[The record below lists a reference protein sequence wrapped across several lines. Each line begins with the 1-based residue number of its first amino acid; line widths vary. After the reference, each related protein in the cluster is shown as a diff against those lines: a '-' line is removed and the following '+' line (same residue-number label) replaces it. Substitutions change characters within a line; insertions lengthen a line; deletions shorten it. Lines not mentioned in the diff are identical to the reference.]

1 MGIYFPHSLP
11 RPHLPVHDPRPPTR
25 PRWVDRPLLPIY
37 LTNRLV
43 KPHSQFLFMTVKDT
57 HYPEH
62 ATRQRILDAASSAF
76 AADGFGGAR
85 VDEIARRAGVN
96 KALLY
101 YHVGN
106 KQTLY
111 TAVLMRNF
119 DRVEAALA
127 EVMTSGGSA
136 RDRLTAVIATVT
148 RTMQTYP
155 DHPRIVLRELASAG
169 GHLEPAVLERM
180 MRVLGSVRH
189 LLSDGVRSVVADF
202 GANEYVSSA
211 GLRVFLTVL
220 KFLEQHDGRIVLC
233 AMQPFVN
240 DVFEI
245 SGFSDLFVIVESR
258 EDAVARFA

>member
-1 MGIYFPHSLP
+1 M
-11 RPHLPVHDPRPPTR
+11 V
-25 PRWVDRPLLPIY
+25 
-37 LTNRLV
+37 
-43 KPHSQFLFMTVKDT
+43 DT
-57 HYPEH
+57 HQPEH
-62 ATRQRILDAASSAF
+62 ATRQRILDAASSVF

-106 KQTLY
+106 KQALY

-169 GHLEPAVLERM
+169 DHLQPEVLDRM
-180 MRVLGSVRH
+180 LRVVEIVRG
-189 LLSDGVRSVVADF
+189 LLADGVRNGEFRATEPVMTHLTMIGASLILNAVAP
-202 GANEYVSSA
+202 
-211 GLRVFLTVL
+211 LRGRAAEIGPELQIPSDDAKVAPFLTDL
-220 KFLEQHDGRIVLC
+220 LLNGI
-233 AMQPFVN
+233 AAPG
-240 DVFEI
+240 
-245 SGFSDLFVIVESR
+245 SGENT
-258 EDAVARFA
+258 

>member
-1 MGIYFPHSLP
+1 MEKTL
-11 RPHLPVHDPRPPTR
+11 
-25 PRWVDRPLLPIY
+25 
-37 LTNRLV
+37 
-43 KPHSQFLFMTVKDT
+43 Q
-57 HYPEH
+57 PEH

-76 AADGFGGAR
+76 AAAGFSGAR

-106 KQTLY
+106 KQALY

-127 EVMTSGGSA
+127 DVMKSGGSA

-148 RTMQTYP
+148 RTMQKYP

-169 GHLEPAVLERM
+169 GHLEPAVLARM

-189 LLSDGVRSVVADF
+189 LLSDGVRSGEFRATEPVMTHLTMIGASLILNAVAPLRGRAAEIGPDF
-202 GANEYVSSA
+202 EIPDDDAKVA
-211 GLRVFLTVL
+211 PFLTDL
-220 KFLEQHDGRIVLC
+220 LLNGI
-233 AMQPFVN
+233 AAPG
-240 DVFEI
+240 
-245 SGFSDLFVIVESR
+245 SGENT
-258 EDAVARFA
+258 

>member
-1 MGIYFPHSLP
+1 MEKTL
-11 RPHLPVHDPRPPTR
+11 
-25 PRWVDRPLLPIY
+25 
-37 LTNRLV
+37 
-43 KPHSQFLFMTVKDT
+43 Q
-57 HYPEH
+57 PEH

-76 AADGFGGAR
+76 AAAGFSGAR

-106 KQTLY
+106 KQALY

-148 RTMQTYP
+148 RTMQKYP

-169 GHLEPAVLERM
+169 GHLEPAVLARM

-189 LLSDGVRSVVADF
+189 LLSDGVRSGEFRATEPVMTHLTMIGASLILNAVAPLRGRAAEIGPDF
-202 GANEYVSSA
+202 EIPDDDAKVA
-211 GLRVFLTVL
+211 PFLTDL
-220 KFLEQHDGRIVLC
+220 LLNGI
-233 AMQPFVN
+233 AAPG
-240 DVFEI
+240 
-245 SGFSDLFVIVESR
+245 SGENT
-258 EDAVARFA
+258 